1 MFADLVRCSRKVVQ
15 DNCWL
20 ANTTGR
26 WDGFFPL
33 DQLQEHSN
41 LWIKVIYSASGPNA
55 SWDYLKRITPLIPT
69 LRAVADHIED
79 MYGTTTS
86 GKHHHQVDHQKDIEV
101 LLPLI
106 RDDDL
111 HSIHKDG
118 RTSRDGS
125 SVDVISTGVLSF
137 VKGNTLQRWHETR
150 NVYLRRHGHIFE
162 GKAWEHSEVAV
173 SDAPVVPPNH
183 QVPEE
188 ISFDVQLADLLVD
201 RD

>member
-86 GKHHHQVDHQKDIEV
+86 GKRHHQVDHQKDIEV

-106 RDDDL
+106 
-111 HSIHKDG
+111 
-118 RTSRDGS
+118 
-125 SVDVISTGVLSF
+125 
-137 VKGNTLQRWHETR
+137 
-150 NVYLRRHGHIFE
+150 
-162 GKAWEHSEVAV
+162 
-173 SDAPVVPPNH
+173 
-183 QVPEE
+183 
-188 ISFDVQLADLLVD
+188 
-201 RD
+201 